1 MEQELIDSENNDNF
15 YKNNNIKDD
24 EFKYNDL
31 KFISSNPMFIN
42 EIRILNR
49 IDKFYENSL
58 SSLNSIIKVFIQLL
72 SSNIFTS
79 NTIKFSK
86 DYELKLKNNNYKRDI
101 SNYDKEKLELIKLKE
116 STLRS
121 ISNIIFYLLKWFKRS
136 NIMKFEYFSSLL
148 YDNDFYFKYIKFLNC
163 NQINVEFI
171 NSLDLTDTEILMKN
185 RVINCEY
192 KILDNYKEYNFF
204 KMAMEYSTIHNKFK
218 YKINEKDKK
227 LVKIIEYENETYEYF
242 MPPFNGQSKYNIK
255 NPNWRYCSILITL
268 FKVLYMTLYKTKTQR
283 IYKLLETRPTEVFR
297 FYLSN
302 FNEEMYRPILKIVK
316 LISPFSGKKWRSNN
330 MDLISLVYLFYRVGL
345 NDSWL
350 TNYFS
355 NNLSERIKKSWECE
369 YSLRSLIQFYNMIN
383 YKDAM
388 KSMGYELTNDYSFF
402 GPELERL
409 ITEEMNEMSTDTTY
423 D

>member
-1 MEQELIDSENNDNF
+1 
-15 YKNNNIKDD
+15 
-24 EFKYNDL
+24 
-31 KFISSNPMFIN
+31 
-42 EIRILNR
+42 
-49 IDKFYENSL
+49 
-58 SSLNSIIKVFIQLL
+58 
-72 SSNIFTS
+72 
-79 NTIKFSK
+79 
-86 DYELKLKNNNYKRDI
+86 
-101 SNYDKEKLELIKLKE
+101 
-116 STLRS
+116 
-121 ISNIIFYLLKWFKRS
+121 
-136 NIMKFEYFSSLL
+136 MKFEYFSSLL